1 MENYNEFMEDYKN
14 YLIAIRNLSQGSVKK
29 VITTVKQ
36 FLGFINYYKF
46 DKKFDSVEDINLN
59 DIRMLSNNDVYSF
72 IFYLAENDY
81 KPITR
86 SAKVE
91 YLRSFFEFLFKIKH
105 KLFKQ
110 PFQKI
115 KTEKRFEKH
124 LPNYLSYEEAKKLT
138 NLYADSENEIDIRK
152 NAILHLF
159 LHCGMRISEVA
170 NLNISDFQLSERRF
184 LIFGKGNKERTG
196 YLNEDTYNAL
206 KKYMDIRKNIVPKNK
221 RDVDK
226 LFLSNKR
233 MKINV
238 STIRRFIK
246 NAYIEADIN
255 NDTYSVHTLRHTCA
269 TLLFKAGTDIKTI
282 QEILGHS
289 TVDVTKIYTHLYDKE
304 VEEALQGHPLSQ
316 FKYND
321 AMAYAVA

>member
-1 MENYNEFMEDYKN
+1 
-14 YLIAIRNLSQGSVKK
+14 
-29 VITTVKQ
+29 
-36 FLGFINYYKF
+36 
-46 DKKFDSVEDINLN
+46 
-59 DIRMLSNNDVYSF
+59 
-72 IFYLAENDY
+72 
-81 KPITR
+81 
-86 SAKVE
+86 
-91 YLRSFFEFLFKIKH
+91 
-105 KLFKQ
+105 
-110 PFQKI
+110 
-115 KTEKRFEKH
+115 
-124 LPNYLSYEEAKKLT
+124 
-138 NLYADSENEIDIRK
+138 
-152 NAILHLF
+152 
-159 LHCGMRISEVA
+159 MRISEVA